1 MVLIAHAHTS
11 CHRALAGT
19 AGQRG
24 GGEEAVVGGS
34 TQGPSVARR
43 RGCDVDVRLLAQRRH
58 AARRWLCLR
67 TAHHRCPPETC
78 AALAGDGCLVTLAP
92 QESPPP
98 SSLFAR
104 INDVYIAVGSA
115 AGSRRHQICPRKA
128 TDVVVD
134 ATVGRA
140 TPDLEGGEGAITD
153 KNKEAGREGRLLK
166 ANRERGRDGRRRC
179 LRRIPPSLG
188 YAGETGGRGE
198 RRGGEAT
205 PLVPCR
211 RDGRKRGEKGKGSN
225 AAGGEGEGRD
235 KRLKSIECRAGLHH
249 WTVAL
254 GLHAGRRSNINV
266 EVRGGVCGC

>member
-98 SSLFAR
+98 SSLFA
-104 INDVYIAVGSA
+104 
-115 AGSRRHQICPRKA
+115 
-128 TDVVVD
+128 
-134 ATVGRA
+134 
-140 TPDLEGGEGAITD
+140 
-153 KNKEAGREGRLLK
+153 
-166 ANRERGRDGRRRC
+166 
-179 LRRIPPSLG
+179 
-188 YAGETGGRGE
+188 
-198 RRGGEAT
+198 
-205 PLVPCR
+205 
-211 RDGRKRGEKGKGSN
+211 
-225 AAGGEGEGRD
+225 
-235 KRLKSIECRAGLHH
+235 
-249 WTVAL
+249 
-254 GLHAGRRSNINV
+254 
-266 EVRGGVCGC
+266 